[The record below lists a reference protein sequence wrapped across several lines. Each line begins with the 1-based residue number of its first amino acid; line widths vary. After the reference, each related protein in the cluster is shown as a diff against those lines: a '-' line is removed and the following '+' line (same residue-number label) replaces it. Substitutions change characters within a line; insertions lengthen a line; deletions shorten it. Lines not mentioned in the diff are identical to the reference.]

1 MICSQ
6 YLGNPML
13 IDDYKFD
20 LRVYVAITSIN
31 PLRIYVYE
39 EGLTR
44 FATVKYNQTS
54 KKQSRYVHLTNYSLN
69 KFNANFINNTDAE
82 VDDQGSKWSLTA
94 LRRKMAAM
102 GIDHEMIFL
111 KIEDIII
118 KTIISGEN
126 VINNATEMF
135 VPYPGNCFELLGFD
149 ILIDDNF
156 EPWLLEVNLSPSLN
170 CDSPLDQK
178 IKSNLIA
185 DLFNLAGMLHLDER
199 GPTDQM
205 NTKKLLSAY
214 TAGGISMATDVPN
227 STNIGPVRSAA
238 RRSAG

>member
-1 MICSQ
+1 
-6 YLGNPML
+6 ML

-31 PLRIYVYE
+31 PLRVYMYE

-44 FATVKYNQTS
+44 FATVKYNQSS

-69 KFNANFINNTDAE
+69 KFNANFINNTDAD

-94 LRRKMAAM
+94 LRRKMAAI
-102 GIDHEMIFL
+102 GIDHDKIFK

-135 VPYPGNCFELLGFD
+135 VPYSSNCFELLGFD
-149 ILIDDNF
+149 VLIDEGRNVYAFHFCVIVRQHEVPDLRTAQNF
-156 EPWLLEVNLSPSLN
+156 
-170 CDSPLDQK
+170 
-178 IKSNLIA
+178 INLI
-185 DLFNLAGMLHLDER
+185 L
-199 GPTDQM
+199 
-205 NTKKLLSAY
+205 
-214 TAGGISMATDVPN
+214 
-227 STNIGPVRSAA
+227 
-238 RRSAG
+238 

>member
-6 YLGNPML
+6 YLSNPML

-82 VDDQGSKWSLTA
+82 VDD
-94 LRRKMAAM
+94 
-102 GIDHEMIFL
+102 
-111 KIEDIII
+111 
-118 KTIISGEN
+118 
-126 VINNATEMF
+126 
-135 VPYPGNCFELLGFD
+135 
-149 ILIDDNF
+149 
-156 EPWLLEVNLSPSLN
+156 
-170 CDSPLDQK
+170 
-178 IKSNLIA
+178 
-185 DLFNLAGMLHLDER
+185 
-199 GPTDQM
+199 
-205 NTKKLLSAY
+205 
-214 TAGGISMATDVPN
+214 
-227 STNIGPVRSAA
+227 
-238 RRSAG
+238 